1 MYVALINRF
10 NLSVFHAKNYTD
22 IKENN
27 LLILYKIKKLISLY
41 PQPYLYKKVL
51 KWKCKT
57 VALVTMF

>member
-27 LLILYKIKKLISLY
+27 LFINFVQNQKVDFSLPTTILIQKSIE
-41 PQPYLYKKVL
+41 
-51 KWKCKT
+51 
-57 VALVTMF
+57 MEM